1 MAIKQKLKD
10 LNNTS
15 MLTLFLTF
23 NDDERETAIKLLQ
36 EIYNQYDTVKSQ
48 QKEEPEIENSMI
60 FFKNLLRSKQNNS
73 SYKPILANQTDS
85 YIYLPPEDS
94 DSLQW
99 WKSNQIKYPIIAAIA
114 FDYLALQATSVPCER
129 VFSIAKN
136 TISLLRNRI
145 FEETACASLF
155 KKPVGA

>member
-114 FDYLALQATSVPCER
+114 FDYLAL
-129 VFSIAKN
+129 
-136 TISLLRNRI
+136 RNRI